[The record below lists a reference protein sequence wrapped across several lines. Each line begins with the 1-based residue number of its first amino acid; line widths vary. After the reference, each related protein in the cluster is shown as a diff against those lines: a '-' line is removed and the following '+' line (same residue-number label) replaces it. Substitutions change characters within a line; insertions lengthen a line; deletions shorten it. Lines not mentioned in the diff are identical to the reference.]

1 MYCTP
6 EDVKSELWLPLR
18 AKMEQKFQALGEFDS
33 FLGGHIVRAGDF
45 VDAYLSKVFAV
56 PFLAPV
62 PSVIVTATAKL
73 ATYYAMAAFSEK
85 EAVGQDKYDAAFAI
99 LEALADS
106 GVMPGGASGGSLP
119 GSLCGGGSTQVFTDE
134 VLGEW

>member
-1 MYCTP
+1 MYCAP

-18 AKMEQKFQALGEFDS
+18 AKMEQKFQAPGEFDS

-45 VDAYLSKVFAV
+45 VDAYLSKAFAV
-56 PFLAPV
+56 PFPDPA

-85 EAVGQDKYDAAFAI
+85 EAVGQDKHDAAFAI

-106 GVMPGGASGGSLP
+106 GVIPGGTSSGSLP
-119 GSLCGGGSTQVFTDE
+119 GSLRGGGAIQVFTDE
-134 VLGEW
+134 VLEEW